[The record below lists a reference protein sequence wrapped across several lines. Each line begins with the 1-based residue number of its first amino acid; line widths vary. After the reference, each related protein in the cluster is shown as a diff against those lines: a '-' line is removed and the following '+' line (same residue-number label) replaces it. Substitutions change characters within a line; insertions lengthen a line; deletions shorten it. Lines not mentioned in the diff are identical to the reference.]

1 MVHLD
6 RRRPPTLLNIDLNI
20 DLEAEDAALKLK
32 PAFSFDNSRY
42 TVDIGPRS

>member
-6 RRRPPTLLNIDLNI
+6 RRRPPTLLNI